1 MKLNANANEFIIP
14 ISQNEKSK
22 VDSQKE
28 IEELKKT
35 LQKEIDKL
43 NEVHLQELK
52 NEKLRFQSLKQNQK
66 ILTNRL
72 TKKIIEQN
80 EKIEKTISN
89 CFLIESEGHTEL
101 EQNYILKNNLN
112 IELKEQNDILENNLN
127 IQITSNKELR
137 QHIIYLQ
144 EENNNFRLRLQKR

>member
-1 MKLNANANEFIIP
+1 MKLNAHAPEFIIP
-14 ISQNEKSK
+14 ISQNEESK

-35 LQKEIDKL
+35 HQKEIDKL

-52 NEKLRFQSLKQNQK
+52 NEKLRFQSLKHNQK

-72 TKKIIEQN
+72 NITIREQN

-89 CFLIESEGHTEL
+89 CFLIESE
-101 EQNYILKNNLN
+101 QD
-112 IELKEQNDILENNLN
+112 DILENNLN
-127 IQITSNKELR
+127 IQITKNKELR

-144 EENNNFRLRLQKR
+144 KENNDFRLRLEKKNTKNTDITYKAI

>member
-28 IEELKKT
+28 IEELKKNH
-35 LQKEIDKL
+35 QKEIDKL
-43 NEVHLQELK
+43 KKVHLEEIE
-52 NEKLRFQSLKQNQK
+52 NEKLRFKSLKHNQK

-72 TKKIIEQN
+72 N

-89 CFLIESEGHTEL
+89 CFLIESE
-101 EQNYILKNNLN
+101 NY
-112 IELKEQNDILENNLN
+112 IELKEQNDLLKNNLD
-127 IQITSNKELR
+127 IQITNNKELR

-144 EENNNFRLRLQKR
+144 RENNDFRLRLQKR

>member
-1 MKLNANANEFIIP
+1 MQLNANAPEFIIP
-14 ISQNEKSK
+14 VSQNEGSK

-43 NEVHLQELK
+43 NEVHLEEIK
-52 NEKLRFQSLKQNQK
+52 NEKLRFKSLKHNQK

-72 TKKIIEQN
+72 N

-101 EQNYILKNNLN
+101 KEQNDLLKNNL
-112 IELKEQNDILENNLN
+112 D
-127 IQITSNKELR
+127 IQITNNKGLR

-144 EENNNFRLRLQKR
+144 RENNDFRIRLKKKIQI

>member
-28 IEELKKT
+28 IEELKKNH
-35 LQKEIDKL
+35 QKEIDKL
-43 NEVHLQELK
+43 KKVHLEEIE
-52 NEKLRFQSLKQNQK
+52 NEKLKFENLKHHQK

-72 TKKIIEQN
+72 N

-89 CFLIESEGHTEL
+89 CFLIESEENTEL

-127 IQITSNKELR
+127 IQITNNKELR